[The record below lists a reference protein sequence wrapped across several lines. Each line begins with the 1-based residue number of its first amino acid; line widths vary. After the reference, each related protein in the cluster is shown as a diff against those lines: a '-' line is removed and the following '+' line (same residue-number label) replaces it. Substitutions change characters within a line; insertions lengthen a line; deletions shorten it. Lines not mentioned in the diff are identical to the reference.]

1 VKTCVK
7 PRAVQNS
14 ARGSEV
20 YRVFL
25 TLQVESGTYHRRKR
39 TISPDLVVVLVLLG
53 AVFSGY
59 LL

>member
-1 VKTCVK
+1 VK